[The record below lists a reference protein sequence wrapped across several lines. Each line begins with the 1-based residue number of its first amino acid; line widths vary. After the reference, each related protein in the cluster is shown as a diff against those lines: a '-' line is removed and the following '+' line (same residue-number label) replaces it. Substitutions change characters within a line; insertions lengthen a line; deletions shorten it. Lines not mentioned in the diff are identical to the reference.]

1 MALGATNVND
11 GEEVIDLNCNE
22 CLKIMYVIT
31 GGSSI
36 GLLVMREAIASN
48 AIEHG
53 ITYEEMEDRI
63 FKHDTHTE

>member
-1 MALGATNVND
+1 MNVD
-11 GEEVIDLNCNE
+11 CNE

-36 GLLVMREAIASN
+36 GILMMREAIASN

-63 FKHDTHTE
+63 FKHDTHTND